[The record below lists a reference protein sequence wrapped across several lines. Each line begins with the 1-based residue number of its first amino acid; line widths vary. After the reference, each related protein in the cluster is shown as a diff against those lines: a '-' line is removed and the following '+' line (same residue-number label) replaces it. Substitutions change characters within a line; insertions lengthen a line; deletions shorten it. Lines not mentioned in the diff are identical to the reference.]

1 VPITSDTNQP
11 ATDPATR
18 QQLGHELDALV
29 AQLYGL
35 SHDEFAHILATFPL
49 VFPPTEAG
57 QAKKETLLATYE
69 RFGPVVEGWGR
80 G

>member
-49 VFPPTEAG
+49 VFPPMPEG
-57 QAKKETLLATYE
+57 EAKKATLLRTFDE
-69 RFGPVVEGWGR
+69 TTV
-80 G
+80 